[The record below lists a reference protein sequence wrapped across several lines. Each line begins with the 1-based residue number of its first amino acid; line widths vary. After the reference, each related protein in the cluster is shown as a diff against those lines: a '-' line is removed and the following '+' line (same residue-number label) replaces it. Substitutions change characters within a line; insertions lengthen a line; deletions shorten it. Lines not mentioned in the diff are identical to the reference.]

1 MKKLFNA
8 RGEIEMLYLHN
19 EKINLQ
25 KDMNL
30 IYKKIEETR
39 LQLNKLVEEKYDN
52 ITDSEVVKLSQKL
65 DKLLV
70 KYVKITQMA
79 S

>member
-1 MKKLFNA
+1 
-8 RGEIEMLYLHN
+8 MLYLHN
-19 EKINLQ
+19 DKINLE

-39 LQLNKLVEEKYDN
+39 FELNKLVEEKYDN
-52 ITDSEVVKLSQKL
+52 IIDSEVVKLSQKL

>member
-1 MKKLFNA
+1 
-8 RGEIEMLYLHN
+8 MLYLHN

-39 LQLNKLVEEKYDN
+39 FELNKLVEEKYDN
-52 ITDSEVVKLSQKL
+52 IIDSEVVKLSQKL